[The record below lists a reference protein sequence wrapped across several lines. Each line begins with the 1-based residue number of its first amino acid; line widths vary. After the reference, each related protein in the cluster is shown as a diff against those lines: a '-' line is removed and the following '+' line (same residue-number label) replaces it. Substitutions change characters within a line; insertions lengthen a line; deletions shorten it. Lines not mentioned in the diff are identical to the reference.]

1 MFIHLRFREGLELKE
16 EVHIFHKEKVRVSD
30 VLQRMSYRD
39 GIIIRLYNED
49 GELMKNRD
57 VVENAR
63 VYNLLRGRNLKS
75 LKNNYKS
82 FAC

>member
-16 EVHIFHKEKVRVSD
+16 QVRIFHKEKVRVSD
-30 VLQRMSYRD
+30 VLQRMSYGD
-39 GIIIRLYNED
+39 GIIIRLYNEH

-63 VYNLLRGRNLKS
+63 VYTLLRGRNLKS
-75 LKNNYKS
+75 LKKN
-82 FAC
+82 